1 MRINRE
7 SRSPLEPRDPESLL
21 KHLRV
26 RRAEILGAW
35 REHDRDLELRDS
47 PLELHD
53 PRHTA
58 HARQSRKYLDEL
70 SENEDRIAALKARLE
85 HSSPPSVGT

>member
-7 SRSPLEPRDPESLL
+7 SRLPLEPSDPESLL
-21 KHLRV
+21 RHLRV

-35 REHDRDLELRDS
+35 REHDRALELHDP

-53 PRHTA
+53 PRQAA

-70 SENEDRIAALKARLE
+70 SENEDQIAALKARLE
-85 HSSPPSVGT
+85 H